1 MVFVR
6 WAGTAILAVAGAFS
20 PVGPAWAQ
28 GPVAGTDAASLQ
40 TVFVFG
46 GRYYSQYIEYG
57 INPFNPTYE
66 NNYVVGAGYQRFL
79 PGSWHSWK
87 LGVEVGLAARLG
99 DATSA
104 EMWAGGVARFDGIV
118 LGNVRISPAIT
129 LGISAESGVV
139 GVEAE
144 HAAEVGG
151 GDPALLFYMGPEIN
165 LSWAD
170 NPNLEVFWRIHHR
183 SGAWNTLGN
192 MQDGAN
198 ATTVGLRYKF

>member
-1 MVFVR
+1 MVFAR